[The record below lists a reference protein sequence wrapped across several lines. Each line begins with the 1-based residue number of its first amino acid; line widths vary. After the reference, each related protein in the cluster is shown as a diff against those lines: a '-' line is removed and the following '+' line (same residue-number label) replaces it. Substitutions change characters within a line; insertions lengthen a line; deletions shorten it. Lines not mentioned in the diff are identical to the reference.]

1 MRKNNR
7 FTLLT
12 LVAIALLCCERP
24 LVAQQATKPAT
35 KHSLWKVEGR
45 TNTAYLFGSIHFLTK
60 DFYPLPAPI
69 EAAYKQAEIVVFET
83 DFTEMEAPEAQVKM
97 LQAGQYP
104 PGETLKQQLSKE
116 TYTKLDTFLTQ
127 RLGIG
132 SAFDQFKPWMV
143 AVMLVGIELKNLG
156 FDPEHGVD
164 KHFFTRAKK
173 DGKRIVPLETVD
185 FQLGLFKGLTKE
197 ESEAMLK
204 ETLQEISGFKKMLS
218 EITTA
223 WKTGDAQKL
232 DTLILDAMRDYPEV
246 HKKLLLDRN
255 RQWADKIEKLL
266 AEGKNIFVV
275 VGAAHLVGKD
285 SMVDLLSTRKLKIQQ
300 Q

>member
-1 MRKNNR
+1 MRTK
-7 FTLLT
+7 TAGLLT
-12 LVAIALLCCERP
+12 VVAIALVCCEP
-24 LVAQQATKPAT
+24 PVVAQQATKPAT
-35 KHSLWKVEGR
+35 KHCLWKVEGR

-69 EAAYKQAEIVVFET
+69 EEAYKQSQIVVFET
-83 DFTEMEAPEAQVKM
+83 DFETMEAPEAQLKM
-97 LQAGQYP
+97 VQAGQYP
-104 PGETLKQQLSKE
+104 PGQTLKQQVSKE
-116 TYTKLDTFLTQ
+116 TYAELDSFLTKSV
-127 RLGIG
+127 GIG

-143 AVMLVGIELKNLG
+143 AVALLGLELKKLG

-173 DGKRIVPLETVD
+173 DRKSVVALETVD
-185 FQLGLFKGLTKE
+185 FQLGLFTGLTKE
-197 ESEAMLK
+197 ENEAMLK
-204 ETLQEISGFKKMLS
+204 ETLQEIGGFKQMLS

-232 DTLILDAMRDYPEV
+232 DALILDAMRDYPQV

-266 AEGKNIFVV
+266 ADGKNIFVV

-285 SMVDLLSTRKLKIQQ
+285 SMVDLLSGKKLKVQQ